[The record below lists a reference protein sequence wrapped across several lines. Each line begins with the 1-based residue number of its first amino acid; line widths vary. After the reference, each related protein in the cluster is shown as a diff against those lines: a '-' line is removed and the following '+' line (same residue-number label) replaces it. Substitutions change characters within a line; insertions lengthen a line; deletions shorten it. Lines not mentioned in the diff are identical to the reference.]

1 MEQKQNAG
9 GIALATDA
17 LLDGLNLAQRAAVI
31 FGIDAEGGPV
41 PPLLIAAGA
50 GTGKTKTLAHRV
62 AQLIFGGA
70 DPRRLLLLTFTRRAA
85 LEMTRRSQQ
94 ILAASRRGRAVSG
107 AEAEL
112 LPWSGTFHS
121 IGNRL
126 LRRHAA
132 ALSLDPAF
140 TVLDRA
146 DSADL
151 MDLVRSDLGLART
164 RSRFPKKGT
173 CLAIYSYTVNAG
185 CPLEETLAESY
196 PWCDE
201 WEAELKRL
209 FAAYVAVKQRD
220 SVLDYDDLLL
230 YWREAVEIPGIAKQM
245 RSDFDHIL
253 VDEYQDTNRLQ
264 AAILLALA
272 LDGAGLTVVGD
283 DAQSIYAFR
292 AATVRNILDFPDQ
305 FSPRA
310 AVISLEHN
318 YRSTQP
324 ILDAANAVIARAR
337 EGFSKTLT
345 SSKPSAE
352 LPHLVTVEDE
362 DAQAVYVAD
371 QVLEHREAGSI
382 CATKPSCSAHH
393 TTAHGLRSSWR
404 AATSRSSN
412 MAGSNSSR
420 RRTSRTCWQCCAGQ
434 KTRTMPWP
442 VSAFC
447 NCCRGSGRPAQ
458 GGQWRILASTVSTS
472 PSLPISRPRMLQR
485 YPGRVFLA

>member
-1 MEQKQNAG
+1 VEQKQNAG

-62 AQLIFGGA
+62 AQLILGGA

-220 SVLDYDDLLL
+220 GVLDLDDLLL

-272 LDGAGLTVVGD
+272 PDGAGLTVVGD

-318 YRSTQP
+318 
-324 ILDAANAVIARAR
+324 
-337 EGFSKTLT
+337 
-345 SSKPSAE
+345 
-352 LPHLVTVEDE
+352 
-362 DAQAVYVAD
+362 
-371 QVLEHREAGSI
+371 
-382 CATKPSCSAHH
+382 
-393 TTAHGLRSSWR
+393 
-404 AATSRSSN
+404 
-412 MAGSNSSR
+412 
-420 RRTSRTCWQCCAGQ
+420 
-434 KTRTMPWP
+434 
-442 VSAFC
+442 
-447 NCCRGSGRPAQ
+447 
-458 GGQWRILASTVSTS
+458 
-472 PSLPISRPRMLQR
+472 
-485 YPGRVFLA
+485 